1 MAIPCGTCTHPDRDR
16 IEQELAIAKT
26 VAEVANRY
34 GIKRRSLSDHRAK
47 HMTQEQIA
55 RLRHNLP
62 DKLDFDIDE
71 ITRRGGQDAMIG
83 LKRLNLE
90 LQERAR
96 LYDRE
101 NAYNAANRAR
111 ALQFNVYCEQ
121 MRLAAMYPGEKRTVN
136 NNLVVADGQ
145 MVFQMVEQA
154 LADYPEARRAL
165 AVAYRQWSQSE
176 MPALEAG
183 A

>member
-1 MAIPCGTCTHPDRDR
+1 MANKCQTCSHPERDR
-16 IEQELAIAKT
+16 IEQELAICKT

-34 GIKRRSLSDHRAK
+34 GIKRRSMSDHRK
-47 HMTQEQIA
+47 RHMTQEQIA

-71 ITRRGGQDAMIG
+71 LTRRGGQDAMIG

-96 LYDRE
+96 LYDEE

-111 ALQFNVYCEQ
+111 SIQFKVYCEQ
-121 MRLAAMYPGEKRTVN
+121 MRLAAMYPGEKNTVN

-145 MVFQMVEQA
+145 MVFQMVEKA
-154 LADYPEARRAL
+154 LAEFPEARRKL
-165 AVAYRQWSQSE
+165 AVAYREWSQSA
-176 MPALEAG
+176 MPPLEHAP
-183 A
+183 

>member
-1 MAIPCGTCTHPDRDR
+1 MAVPCRTCTHPDRDR
-16 IEQELAIAKT
+16 IEQELAICKN
-26 VAEVANRY
+26 VAEVANRH
-34 GIKRRSLSDHRAK
+34 GLARRSLSDHRAK

-71 ITRRGGQDAMIG
+71 LTRRGGQDAMIG

-90 LQERAR
+90 LQERAKV
-96 LYDRE
+96 YDRE

-111 ALQFNVYCEQ
+111 ALQFKVFCEQ
-121 MRLAAMYPGEKRTVN
+121 MRLAAMYPGEKRTIN

-145 MVFQMVEQA
+145 AVFRMVEQA

-165 AVAYRQWSQSE
+165 AGAYRQWSESDI
-176 MPALEAG
+176 PVLEANP
-183 A
+183 